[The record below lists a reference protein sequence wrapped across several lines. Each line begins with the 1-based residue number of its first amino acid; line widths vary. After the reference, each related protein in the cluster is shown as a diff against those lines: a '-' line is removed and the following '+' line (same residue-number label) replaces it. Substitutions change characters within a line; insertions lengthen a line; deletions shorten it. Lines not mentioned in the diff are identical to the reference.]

1 MKWKSH
7 RLFQNEI
14 KNWNQN
20 LFWFQKMKG
29 KTMAKYGYNELKVA
43 AAEGRRI
50 GAYMGRN
57 VFACSKWKYDTLK
70 SKNKDSF
77 YVLYDEDNKL
87 VYDGTIYGTISDKG
101 LVDEWDRKRTWVSPQ
116 SQVEVK
122 FEPVAPAKQK
132 AKSQTSQTRT
142 VPATAYSAFVAGVND
157 SEGIINTEDFFVRLD
172 KEINELLATPFVF
185 NVGEDMPW
193 VNKA

>member
-1 MKWKSH
+1 
-7 RLFQNEI
+7 
-14 KNWNQN
+14 
-20 LFWFQKMKG
+20 
-29 KTMAKYGYNELKVA
+29 MAKYSYNELKVA

-116 SQVEVK
+116 SQVEVN
-122 FEPVAPAKQK
+122 FAPVAPK
-132 AKSQTSQTRT
+132 AKPQPPKSPKT
-142 VPATAYSAFVAGVND
+142 VPATGYSAMVAGVGNSGGVVNAD
-157 SEGIINTEDFFVRLD
+157 DFFVRLD

-185 NVGEDMPW
+185 DVGEDMPW
-193 VNKA
+193 VNKT